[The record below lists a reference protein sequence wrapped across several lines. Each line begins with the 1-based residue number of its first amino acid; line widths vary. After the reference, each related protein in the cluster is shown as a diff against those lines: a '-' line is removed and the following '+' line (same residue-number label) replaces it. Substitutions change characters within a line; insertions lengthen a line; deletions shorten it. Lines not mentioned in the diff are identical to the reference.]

1 MRCIIYTRKS
11 ADETDPQLSS
21 LQVQRDLCAAYI
33 ASQAYEG
40 WHLLPE
46 NYDDGG
52 YSGATLKRPAL
63 QALLTQV
70 QQGAVD
76 MIVLYKIDRLS
87 RSLRDFLNLIS
98 LFESYNVT
106 FVSVTQSLNTATS
119 IGKLLLNVLL
129 SFAQFER
136 DMTSERLRDWFAG
149 ARQRGLWKSGRRPFG
164 YTVQKGYLDILE
176 AEAKAVRYAHRRY
189 PAIGSV
195 KLLADEMHRKGFRN
209 QYGGPLK
216 KSALTRVLRNRLYCG
231 DLVHLGQ
238 PQPGQHT
245 AVISEATWR
254 ATQEAMAQ
262 SGARRAAKNR
272 YPFISVLRGLIFNES
287 DRALIHVGVPR
298 KNTLYRYYVP
308 RLQRYGAG
316 TTCQDRYRAKPLEQ
330 ALIAL
335 IDRLTG
341 MALDRQTHHQKAEYL
356 RGIIRRIKVCPDDL
370 EVTLLTGVVV
380 RTPHAAKLKPQKKP
394 RGAPPWLAQARRL
407 RKKGNSKAET
417 ARLLQ
422 VPYSQFW
429 RASVKYEL

>member
-1 MRCIIYTRKS
+1 MRCVIYTRKS

-33 ASQAYEG
+33 ASQTYEG

-46 NYDDGG
+46 QYDDGG

-70 QQGAVD
+70 RQGAVD
-76 MIVLYKIDRLS
+76 MVVLYKIDRLS

-98 LFESYNVT
+98 LFESYDVT

-136 DMTSERLRDWFAG
+136 DMTSNAARLVRRRSTERALEEWPPPLRLYGPKGIPGHHGNGSGGRPLRAPALRRHRVGEAACRRNAPEGVSQSVRRSTQKVRTHEG
-149 ARQRGLWKSGRRPFG
+149 AAQSPLLRRPCPPRQAATRPAYGG
-164 YTVQKGYLDILE
+164 YFRGDM
-176 AEAKAVRYAHRRY
+176 ACNARGDGAKRGA
-189 PAIGSV
+189 AIG
-195 KLLADEMHRKGFRN
+195 
-209 QYGGPLK
+209 
-216 KSALTRVLRNRLYCG
+216 
-231 DLVHLGQ
+231 
-238 PQPGQHT
+238 
-245 AVISEATWR
+245 
-254 ATQEAMAQ
+254 QESLSIHQ
-262 SGARRAAKNR
+262 RAAW
-272 YPFISVLRGLIFNES
+272 LDFNES
-287 DRALIHVGVPR
+287 ERALIHVGVPR
-298 KNTLYRYYVP
+298 KGTLYRYYVP

-316 TTCQDRYRAKPLEQ
+316 TTSQDRYRAKPLEQ

-356 RGIIRRIKVCPDDL
+356 RGIIRRIKVYPDEL
-370 EVTLLTGVVV
+370 EVTLLTGAVL

-394 RGAPPWLAQARRL
+394 RAHQPGLRRHGGCARRATARPKPRACCRSRTRSSGAPR
-407 RKKGNSKAET
+407 
-417 ARLLQ
+417 
-422 VPYSQFW
+422 
-429 RASVKYEL
+429 